1 MRCVWGGVGGG
12 RRIHPAEGAGGG
24 RGVLWLCLSKRYL
37 KVFMCF
43 VFVDLKLKLKNDA
56 LILTVSHYTL

>member
-1 MRCVWGGVGGG
+1 MRWGGGG

-37 KVFMCF
+37 KVLMCF
-43 VFVDLKLKLKNDA
+43 VFVDLKNK
-56 LILTVSHYTL
+56 